1 MTLVTPVCLIAF
13 SNLSLIIP
21 PWDNESGALAATKHN
36 ETSTQQYK
44 QPLLQMVLGLSRN
57 TDNLTFCALVIP
69 LISKQ
74 GSLLMI
80 VKMKKVAFS
89 CDNKRKGKNTGSL
102 TNHILYL
109 ITDKK
114 SKRYSD
120 KRCHLSFALN
130 PNQSDLGALLTH
142 KGASLSKSKL
152 SELVNTYCLEQH
164 HYINQHYVKN
174 SRKSKQLDDH
184 QECLDPQ
191 KLFNYQGSLSF
202 TQAEYQRLL
211 KASGGDE
218 VKAKSMME
226 NITRQF
232 LASYYN
238 QIKKEQKIKGKT
250 KPEAIELVS
259 NFHIE
264 DEANPHIHFYTHA
277 YCPTTKRYM
286 NPRYFSE
293 TKQKVH
299 KQFERQFSQYLEQGV
314 ATGQQKNQART
325 ARRDYLNYLLEHCQN
340 WLEVRNVFRELEGL
354 IIEVLSNDDPLQ
366 AKITE
371 LQKKGIS
378 LKVKPNQQIE
388 IQQQGVPIT
397 LTIDSFINRR
407 LKQSLKRFAK
417 QSHFEQQSQR
427 YGNTTP
433 VAKMETVLL
442 NNLNAVNKALSQE
455 LGQIPPSEHKETKN
469 KAFKTFYERCL
480 ATGVLVNLNKQHHL
494 SFHKLDENEQVSSQ
508 NNLKATKY
516 NASLFNSP
524 ELSGKEIAQQFD
536 LDLDDIR
543 QHQSEL
549 MDLMPRTINYRKVV
563 FFKMDNQQHNH
574 VYQEYFHL
582 NRYQS
587 LFDYYGLEV
596 FEDKDK
602 TTVFNRKGES
612 LIQIKQIDDNHSRI
626 TMNTLHGASAA
637 KVLHSML
644 VREAKSLPNDYAIF
658 IRPTKYSFG
667 RQHLRYLHLEVMFS
681 TDKHSQRIVVEY
693 DNMNSDKKLQKMI
706 DEKLD
711 HELARFEKNF
721 IKYSQKNPEK
731 YQFGEAVGT
740 HLLESEHLSPAQRE
754 RVKRQIEAQKERLR
768 STQPLSKNTA
778 QPTKRYRPSI

>member
-1 MTLVTPVCLIAF
+1 
-13 SNLSLIIP
+13 
-21 PWDNESGALAATKHN
+21 
-36 ETSTQQYK
+36 
-44 QPLLQMVLGLSRN
+44 
-57 TDNLTFCALVIP
+57 
-69 LISKQ
+69 
-74 GSLLMI
+74 MI

-109 ITDKK
+109 ITDKQTK
-114 SKRYSD
+114 AYSK
-120 KRCHLSFALN
+120 KRCNLAFSLN
-130 PNQSDLGALLTH
+130 PNQPDLGALLTH
-142 KGASLSKSKL
+142 KGASLNQHKL
-152 SELVNTYCLEQH
+152 SELVNTYCLEKH
-164 HYINQHYVKN
+164 RYITQHYVKN
-174 SRKSKQLDDH
+174 SRKSKQLDDY

-202 TQAEYQRLL
+202 TQDEYQRLL
-211 KASGGDE
+211 KASGGNE

-226 NITRQF
+226 NITRHY

-238 QIKKEQKIKGKT
+238 QIKKEQKIKGKKT
-250 KPEAIELVS
+250 KPEEIELAL

-264 DEANPHIHFYTHA
+264 GEANPHIHFYTHA
-277 YCPTTKRYM
+277 FCPTAKRYM

-299 KQFERQFSQYLEQGV
+299 KQIERQFNHYLEQGV
-314 ATGQQKNQART
+314 ATGQQKTQART
-325 ARRDYLNYLLEHCQN
+325 ARRDYLNYLLEHCQS
-340 WLEVRNVFRELEGL
+340 WLAARNTFRDLESL
-354 IIEVLSNDDPLQ
+354 ISEVLSSDDPLH
-366 AKITE
+366 AKIAE
-371 LQKKGIS
+371 LQKKGLSI
-378 LKVKPNQQIE
+378 KVKPNQQIE
-388 IQQQGVPIT
+388 IQQQDIPIT
-397 LTIDSFINRR
+397 LTVDTFISRK
-407 LKQSLKRFAK
+407 LKQNLHRFAK
-417 QSHFEQQSQR
+417 QQHFEQQSQR

-455 LGQIPPSEHKETKN
+455 LGQIPPSEHKEAKN
-469 KAFKTFYERCL
+469 KAFKAFYKRCL

-494 SFHKLDENEQVSSQ
+494 SFHKLDENKQVSSQ

-524 ELSGKEIAQQFD
+524 ELSGKAIAQHFE

-549 MDLMPRTINYRKVV
+549 MELMPRTINYRKVV

-582 NRYQS
+582 NRHQS

-596 FEDKDK
+596 FENDDE

-612 LIQIKQIDDNHSRI
+612 LIQIRQIDENYSRI
-626 TMNTLHGASAA
+626 TMNTLHAPSAA

-644 VREAKSLPNDYAIF
+644 VREAKSLPDDQAIF
-658 IRPTKYSFG
+658 IRPAKYSFG
-667 RQHLRYLHLEVMFS
+667 RQHLRYLHLEIMFS
-681 TDKHSQRIVVEY
+681 TDRHSQKIVVEY
-693 DNMNSDKKLQKMI
+693 NNMSGDKKLQRMI
-706 DEKLD
+706 DEKLEQ
-711 HELARFEKNF
+711 ELVRFEKNF
-721 IKYSQKNPEK
+721 VKYSKKNPDQ

-740 HLLESEHLSPAQRE
+740 HLLDNECLSPEQRE
-754 RVKRQIEAQKERLR
+754 RVKKQIESQKQRLEQCVGK
-768 STQPLSKNTA
+768 TNKNKNKTEPA
-778 QPTKRYRPSI
+778 PKTKKLKL